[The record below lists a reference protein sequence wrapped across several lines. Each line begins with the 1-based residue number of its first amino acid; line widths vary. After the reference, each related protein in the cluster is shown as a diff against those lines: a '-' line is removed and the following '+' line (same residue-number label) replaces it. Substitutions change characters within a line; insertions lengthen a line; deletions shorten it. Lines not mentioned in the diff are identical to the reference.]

1 MRTNMFKLT
10 QALKYTL
17 PFLVATSV
25 YATSNALDIQER
37 ASDGAQCIVQAT
49 PTLSFTS
56 SQWIWTTE
64 LASPNGNAP
73 VGSRAFRKTF
83 LSPQGKT
90 PSFLTIGF
98 AADNAATLWVNGNS
112 IVTQSAWFNP
122 GSYCVSLENCDCGFL
137 IAFNAT
143 NTGGPAGLL
152 VDAVVTYTDG
162 STSPIVSDSSWRTTT
177 GGIPNGFQQSNFDD
191 SAWETAETEGGN
203 GVAPWGHVQPA
214 GGNNPQSLATS
225 QWIWTN
231 EPSPGLYPPGARA
244 FRYTMTLPAGHTS
257 GTATVMIDV
266 DNQYSLY
273 INGVFVGTGT
283 NFLTA
288 QKYVAAVQG
297 PQLVFAVYAQ
307 NTATVPNPAGLLAS
321 IQVTSQDNLSYCSNC
336 NSTTSFVTD
345 NSWKA
350 FPGPVPSG
358 FEQPGFD
365 DSAWPQATM
374 EGQNGVP
381 PWNNIAAPTTVTT
394 GGTPLPGAPAGSA

>member
-1 MRTNMFKLT
+1 MFKLT
-10 QALKYTL
+10 QALKFAL
-17 PFLVATSV
+17 PFLAVTSV
-25 YATSNALDIQER
+25 YAASSALEIQAR
-37 ASDGAQCIVQAT
+37 ANDSAQCVVQAT
-49 PTLSFTS
+49 PILSFTS
-56 SQWIWTTE
+56 SQWIWTSE
-64 LASPNGNAP
+64 LTSPDGSAP
-73 VGSRAFRKTF
+73 IGSRAFRKTF

-98 AADNAATLWVNGNS
+98 ASDDEATLWVNGNA
-112 IVTQSAWFNP
+112 IVTQVGWENP

-143 NTGGPAGLL
+143 NTGGQAGLL

-177 GGIPNGFQQSNFDD
+177 GGIPNGFQQSTFDD

-214 GGNNPQSLATS
+214 GAAPQSLATS

-231 EPSPGLYPPGARA
+231 EPSPGSYPIGARA
-244 FRYTMTLPAGHTS
+244 LRYTMTLPPGHTS
-257 GTATVMIDV
+257 GTATVMIVV
-266 DNQYSLY
+266 DDQYSLY
-273 INGVFVGTGT
+273 INGRFIGTGT
-283 NFLTA
+283 NYITP
-288 QKYVAAVQG
+288 QKYVAAFQG
-297 PQLVFAVYAQ
+297 PKVVLAVYGENVGA
-307 NTATVPNPAGLLAS
+307 ASNPAGLLAS

-336 NSTTSFVTD
+336 NSVTYAITD

-365 DSAWPQATM
+365 DSAWPQAF
-374 EGQNGVP
+374 EVGPNGVS
-381 PWNNIAAPTTVTT
+381 PWNTIAPPTTVTT

>member
-1 MRTNMFKLT
+1 MNMFKLT
-10 QALKYTL
+10 QALKFAL

-25 YATSNALDIQER
+25 YATGSVLDIQER
-37 ASDGAQCIVQAT
+37 ADNTAQCVVKAT

-56 SQWIWTTE
+56 SQWIWTSE
-64 LASPNGNAP
+64 LTSPGGNVP
-73 VGSRAFRKTF
+73 IGSRAFRKTF

-98 AADNAATLWVNGNS
+98 AADEEATMWVNGNA
-112 IVTQSAWFNP
+112 IVTRAGWLTA

-137 IAFNAT
+137 IAFNDT
-143 NTGGPAGLL
+143 NIIGPAGLL

-177 GGIPNGFQQSNFDD
+177 GGVPDGFQLSTFDD
-191 SAWETAETEGGN
+191 SAWETAETQGGN
-203 GVAPWGHVQPA
+203 GVAPWGHVQRA
-214 GGNNPQSLATS
+214 GADPQSLATS

-257 GTATVMIDV
+257 GTATVMIVV

-273 INGVFVGTGT
+273 INGRFIGTGT
-283 NFLTA
+283 NFLIA

-297 PQLVFAVYAQ
+297 PELVFAVYAQ

-321 IQVTSQDNLSYCSNC
+321 IQVTSQDNLSYCSYC
-336 NSTTSFVTD
+336 NSTTYVVTY

-358 FEQPGFD
+358 FELPGFD

-381 PWNNIAAPTTVTT
+381 PWNTIAAPTTVTT